1 MTVFIVDIYTSG
13 HHLTYIQLFT
23 KLFQQIGYKVIILLP
38 KVSSKEIEV
47 SNLIKNNSFAQIFY
61 FDYLNSPSIRGR
73 IAGRDEVIKKW
84 EAISESIKANQGQVK
99 GPMFAFFPYLDP
111 FLGPYIRVQDLD
123 KVFPYRWGGVYMNPP
138 NCRVPQSF
146 GWLRKGILSHHNLL
160 KSKNCKTVFVYD
172 PLCAEILSRHT
183 KTQVIPIPDIIDDS
197 SPNHNFEPRS
207 EIIEK
212 AKGRK
217 IISLLG
223 SISKRKGLL
232 TLLQV
237 VPFLQKHFFFLIA
250 GKLDIHSFN
259 ESDMLYIK
267 ETIKHYSD
275 DILFYDERIPTESD
289 FNALIEISDII
300 FATYQNFYTSSNLVS
315 KAAFFKKPIIVSKG
329 FLMEEVVN
337 RYQLGLAVES
347 NNNTELVNSLN
358 EMISPEYIERYK
370 RENKSAEY
378 CALFSDTNLCS
389 LLEMLN

>member
-23 KLFQQIGYKVIILLP
+23 RLFQQIGYKVIILLP
-38 KVSSKEIEV
+38 KVSSKEIDV
-47 SNLIKNNSFAQIFY
+47 ANLLKNNSFSQIFY
-61 FDYLNSPSIRGR
+61 FEYLNAPTIRGR
-73 IAGRDEVIKKW
+73 IAGRKEVIKKW

-111 FLGPYIRVQDLD
+111 FLGPYIRVKDLD
-123 KVFPYRWGGVYMNPP
+123 KVFPYRWGGLYMNPP
-138 NCRVPQSF
+138 NCRVSQSF
-146 GWLRKGILSHHNLL
+146 GWLRKGILSYHNLL
-160 KSKNCKTVFVYD
+160 KSNNCKTVFVYD
-172 PLCAEILSRHT
+172 PLCAKILSRHT
-183 KTQVIPIPDIIDDS
+183 KTQVITIPDIIDDS
-197 SPNHNFEPRS
+197 SPNHNFAPRR
-207 EIIEK
+207 EIIER

-223 SISKRKGLL
+223 SVSKRKGLL
-232 TLLQV
+232 TLLKV

-250 GKLDIHSFN
+250 GKLDVHSFN
-259 ESDMLYIK
+259 ISDIPYIK

-275 DILFYDERIPTESD
+275 DIHFYDERIPTESD
-289 FNALIEISDII
+289 FNALIEISDVI
-300 FATYQNFYTSSNLVS
+300 FAAYQNFYTSSNLVS

-347 NNNTELVNSLN
+347 NSNTELVNSLN
-358 EMISPEYIERYK
+358 KMISNEYIERYK

-378 CALFSDTNLCS
+378 CSLFSDTNLCS